1 MKKIILIPPYHT
13 YGDCLSVISLLYYL
27 LEYYEIVYF
36 YINPEDFNVV
46 KYYQNYLHNDTKFN
60 KRILIITDI
69 HKLINSGGYNEYH
82 VCDTSTN
89 DWSGP
94 ATKFIDLPNI
104 NKDYYFNDLNPLYNK
119 LNIPDNHRQSPNS
132 HLPNNKLEINHM
144 FYYKLVG
151 LNNNVRMDY
160 FNYVRNIEIEKEYKK
175 NILLRYNLGENDKYN
190 IINDPI
196 YSFNQVK
203 KYIKNDY
210 PVINISNTSPFVGYL
225 TYLLEGSETIHFVEG
240 NNVNFFYHSQYKNI
254 FEYDKEINFHVWV
267 RNREWKEFNLDKAWK
282 MMSEPKLNK
291 WNFIFEE
298 N

>member
-1 MKKIILIPPYHT
+1 
-13 YGDCLSVISLLYYL
+13 
-27 LEYYEIVYF
+27 
-36 YINPEDFNVV
+36 
-46 KYYQNYLHNDTKFN
+46 
-60 KRILIITDI
+60 
-69 HKLINSGGYNEYH
+69 
-82 VCDTSTN
+82 
-89 DWSGP
+89 
-94 ATKFIDLPNI
+94 
-104 NKDYYFNDLNPLYNK
+104 
-119 LNIPDNHRQSPNS
+119 
-132 HLPNNKLEINHM
+132 
-144 FYYKLVG
+144 
-151 LNNNVRMDY
+151 MDY

-225 TYLLEGSETIHFVEG
+225 TYLLEGAETIHFVEG